1 MTIVIRVP
9 LSPTEDQSAVMSNTM
24 SDYTRACNYVS
35 RYIFDNGFPLN
46 SKVVNEAVYKIIRQ
60 RFNLGSQMAQSVIR
74 DVIARYKTVKTQLSK
89 RRVAC
94 GLTKTGKLRYTR
106 KTLEYLE
113 KPIKFSR
120 PQACFKRDRDYR
132 LLADTPKTR
141 GLISM
146 RMTSGESIRV
156 RIAPSKRVDYPS
168 LLRSYKSIFAMR
180 LECDRGKWYAL
191 IAVEEVIEDQIEP
204 YLAVGIDRGLINL
217 AATYDENRVTS
228 FFKGNEVARVRNHYQ
243 HLRARLQAK
252 GTKGAKR
259 RLKRL
264 SGRENRWMTDVNH
277 CLSKT
282 LVSDYGPG
290 VVLVLEDL
298 TGVSNGR
305 GGKGKLSG
313 QLSSWAFYQ
322 LGEFVKY
329 KAKRAGITVIE
340 VSPDYTSQR
349 CPMCMTVRKENRDQ
363 KRHIYKCSSCG
374 YQTNDDRVAAM
385 NLCELGVEYI
395 TGDPKP
401 RITK

>member
-1 MTIVIRVP
+1 M
-9 LSPTEDQSAVMSNTM
+9 MSNVM
-24 SDYTRACNYVS
+24 DNYTKACNYVS

-46 SKVVNEAVYKIIRQ
+46 SKVVNEAVYGTLKE
-60 RFNLGSQMAQSVIR
+60 RFELGSQMAQSVIR
-74 DVIARYKTVKTQLSK
+74 DVIARYRTVKTQLGK

-94 GLTKTGKLRYTR
+94 GLTKIGKLRYAR

-113 KPIKFSR
+113 RPIKFSR
-120 PQACFKRDRDYR
+120 PQVCFQRGRDYR
-132 LLADTPKTR
+132 LLANNPKTR
-141 GLISM
+141 NLISM
-146 RMTSGESIRV
+146 RLSSEGTEYVMM
-156 RIAPSKRVDYPS
+156 APSKRRDYPS
-168 LLRSYKSIFAMR
+168 MLRSYKSIGAMR
-180 LECDRGKWYAL
+180 LECDRGKWFAL
-191 IAVEEVIEDQIEP
+191 IAVEEVVEDQIEP

-217 AATYDENRVTS
+217 AATYDENGVTS

-290 VVLVLEDL
+290 AVLVLEDL
-298 TGVSNGR
+298 TGVSSGR

-363 KRHIYKCSSCG
+363 KNHTYKCSSCG

>member
-1 MTIVIRVP
+1 MM
-9 LSPTEDQSAVMSNTM
+9 SAIMDN
-24 SDYTRACNYVS
+24 YTKACNYVS

-46 SKVVNEAVYKIIRQ
+46 SKVVNEAVYGTLKE
-60 RFNLGSQMAQSVIR
+60 RFELGSQMAQSVIR
-74 DVIARYKTVKTQLSK
+74 DVIARYRTVKTQLGK

-94 GLTKTGKLRYTR
+94 GLTKTGKFRYAR

-113 KPIKFSR
+113 RPIKFSR
-120 PQACFKRDRDYR
+120 PQVCFQRGRDYS
-132 LLADTPKTR
+132 LLANNPKSR
-141 GLISM
+141 NLISM
-146 RMTSGESIRV
+146 RLSSEGREGVM
-156 RIAPSKRVDYPS
+156 IAPSNRRDYPS
-168 LLRSYKSIFAMR
+168 MLRSYKSIGAMR
-180 LECDRGKWYAL
+180 LECDRGKWFAL
-191 IAVEEVIEDQIEP
+191 IAVEEIIEDQIEP

-217 AATYDENRVTS
+217 ATTYDENGVTS

-277 CLSKT
+277 CLSKA

-298 TGVSNGR
+298 TGVSSGR
-305 GGKGKLSG
+305 GGRSKLSG

-363 KRHIYKCSSCG
+363 KRHTYKCSSCG

>member
-1 MTIVIRVP
+1 MMSATMDNY
-9 LSPTEDQSAVMSNTM
+9 TE
-24 SDYTRACNYVS
+24 ACNYVS
-35 RYIFDNGFPLN
+35 RYIFDNGFPLS
-46 SKVVNEAVYKIIRQ
+46 SKAVSKEVYHTIRH

-94 GLTKTGKLRYTR
+94 GLTKTGKLRYAR
-106 KTLEYLE
+106 KTLEHLE

-120 PQACFKRDRDYR
+120 PQVCFQRERDYR
-132 LLADTPKTR
+132 LLANRPKTR
-141 GLISM
+141 DLISM
-146 RMTSGESIRV
+146 TLSSVGPMRV
-156 RIAPSKRVDYPS
+156 RMGTSKRIDYPS
-168 LLRSYKSIFAMR
+168 LLRRYKSLGAMR
-180 LECDRGKWYAL
+180 LECDSGKWYAL
-191 IAVEEVIEDQIEP
+191 IAVEEVIEDQIDP
-204 YLAVGIDRGLINL
+204 YLSVGVDRGLINL
-217 AATYDENRVTS
+217 ATTYDENGVTS
-228 FFKGNEVARVRNHYQ
+228 FFKGNEVARVRKHYQ

-252 GTKGAKR
+252 GTRGARR

-290 VVLVLEDL
+290 TVLVLEDL
-298 TGVSNGR
+298 TGVSRGR
-305 GGKGKLSG
+305 GGMGRHSD

-329 KAKRAGITVIE
+329 KAMRAGITVIE
-340 VSPDYTSQR
+340 VNPDYTSQR
-349 CPMCMTVRKENRDQ
+349 CPMCLTVRKESRDQ
-363 KRHIYKCSSCG
+363 KRHTYKCSSCG

>member
-1 MTIVIRVP
+1 MM
-9 LSPTEDQSAVMSNTM
+9 SATM
-24 SDYTRACNYVS
+24 NNYTKACNYVS

-46 SKVVNEAVYKIIRQ
+46 SKVVNEAVYGAIKE
-60 RFNLGSQMAQSVIR
+60 RFELGSQMAQSVIR
-74 DVIARYKTVKTQLSK
+74 DVIARYRTVKTQLGK
-89 RRVAC
+89 HRVAC

-120 PQACFKRDRDYR
+120 PQVCFQRGRDYR
-132 LLADTPKTR
+132 LMANNPKTR
-141 GLISM
+141 NLISM
-146 RMTSGESIRV
+146 RLSSEGTEHVM
-156 RIAPSKRVDYPS
+156 IAPSKRRDYS
-168 LLRSYKSIFAMR
+168 SMLRSYKSIGAMR
-180 LECDRGKWYAL
+180 LECDRGKWFAL
-191 IAVEEVIEDQIEP
+191 IAVEEIIEDQIEP

-217 AATYDENRVTS
+217 ATTYDENGVTS

-298 TGVSNGR
+298 TGVSSSR

-329 KAKRAGITVIE
+329 KAKRAGITAIE

-363 KRHIYKCSSCG
+363 KIHTYKCSSCG

>member
-1 MTIVIRVP
+1 M
-9 LSPTEDQSAVMSNTM
+9 MSNVM
-24 SDYTRACNYVS
+24 DNYTKACNYVS

-46 SKVVNEAVYKIIRQ
+46 SKVVNEAVYGTLKE
-60 RFNLGSQMAQSVIR
+60 RFELGSQMAQSVIR
-74 DVIARYKTVKTQLSK
+74 DVIARYRTVKTQLGK

-106 KTLEYLE
+106 KILEHLE

-120 PQACFKRDRDYR
+120 PQVCFQRGRDYS
-132 LLADTPKTR
+132 LLANNPKSR
-141 GLISM
+141 NLISM
-146 RMTSGESIRV
+146 RLSSEGRECVM
-156 RIAPSKRVDYPS
+156 IAPSKRRDYPS
-168 LLRSYKSIFAMR
+168 MLRSYKSIGAMR
-180 LECDRGKWYAL
+180 LECDRGKWFAL

-217 AATYDENRVTS
+217 ATTYDENGVTS

-305 GGKGKLSG
+305 GGRGKLSG

-363 KRHIYKCSSCG
+363 KSHTYKCSSCG

>member
-1 MTIVIRVP
+1 MM
-9 LSPTEDQSAVMSNTM
+9 SATM
-24 SDYTRACNYVS
+24 NNYTKACNYVS

-46 SKVVNEAVYKIIRQ
+46 SKVVNEAVYGVIKE
-60 RFNLGSQMAQSVIR
+60 RFELGSQMAQSVIR
-74 DVIARYKTVKTQLSK
+74 DVIARYRTVKTQLEK

-94 GLTKTGKLRYTR
+94 GPTKTGRLRYTR

-120 PQACFKRDRDYR
+120 PQVCFQRGRDYR
-132 LLADTPKTR
+132 LMANNPKTR
-141 GLISM
+141 NLISM
-146 RMTSGESIRV
+146 RLSSEGTEHVM
-156 RIAPSKRVDYPS
+156 IAPSKRRDYS
-168 LLRSYKSIFAMR
+168 SMLRSYKSIGAMR
-180 LECDRGKWYAL
+180 LECDRGKWFAL
-191 IAVEEVIEDQIEP
+191 IAVEEIIEDQIEP

-217 AATYDENRVTS
+217 ATTYDENGVTS

-298 TGVSNGR
+298 TGVSSSR

-329 KAKRAGITVIE
+329 KAKRAGITAIE

-363 KRHIYKCSSCG
+363 KIHTYKCSSCG